1 LTVGNQFF
9 QLLADSSTRRH
20 ARISIHM
27 GRLKQVYSR
36 LSQSAV
42 AWSWIMNGLRLTA
55 GIVVL
60 PLLATKLAKPDFD
73 MYFVFLS
80 LAALVPILD
89 LGFAV
94 SIGRAVSY
102 AMGGAAELKAQG
114 FVPRESASGPNY
126 VLLGKLLHTTRRIY
140 RLLSLGTAVLLG
152 SFGTVMVA
160 QAVSETTLPRLTW
173 AAWGL
178 TLGAVLW
185 EIYSGWWNVFLRHMN
200 QVLASTQ
207 QLALA
212 QAVKITLSCVLLLA
226 GADLLSVPLATLVS
240 SFLQRYLARRQ
251 VRRLLGTTP
260 PEIASGEARA
270 LVATLWPNSWRVGL
284 QFLSGYLAGHANTLI
299 CLPLLG
305 LAAGGM
311 YGFSLQL
318 IGICSSMAQ
327 VWTLVKWPLIGQLRI
342 QQDHA
347 ALRRL
352 IWPRVWLQ
360 YLTYAA
366 LAIGVIIVVPALL
379 KWRGSEKALLP
390 PLWLG
395 LLALHGFL
403 EMNYVFWGTLIST
416 ENRTPFTWPII
427 ISNLISFILVL
438 TLLKTTPLGLG
449 ALAVSPL
456 LVNSL
461 YNHWKWPREGARSI
475 HTTWWR
481 FLWRVE

>member
-1 LTVGNQFF
+1 MP
-9 QLLADSSTRRH
+9 S
-20 ARISIHM
+20 
-27 GRLKQVYSR
+27 LKQVLRR
-36 LSQSAV
+36 LHQSAV

-55 GIVVL
+55 GVIVL

-102 AMGGAAELKAQG
+102 AMGGATELKAQG
-114 FVPRESASGPNY
+114 FVPQQNATGPNHPMLWR
-126 VLLGKLLHTTRRIY
+126 LLYTTRRLY
-140 RLLSLGTAVLLG
+140 RLLSAGTLVLLG
-152 SFGTVMVA
+152 SLGTLLVA
-160 QAVSETTLPRLTW
+160 KAVPETTSPVITW
-173 AAWGL
+173 TAWGL
-178 TLGAVLW
+178 TLTSVLW
-185 EIYSGWWNVFLRHMN
+185 EIYTGWWNVFLRNMN

-212 QAVKITLSCVLLLA
+212 QAVKITLSIVLLLA
-226 GADLLSVPLATLVS
+226 GGGLLSVPIATLAS
-240 SFLQRYLARRQ
+240 SFLQRALARRC
-251 VRRLLGTTP
+251 VRRLLGPGDTAVTAAEVKTT
-260 PEIASGEARA
+260 
-270 LVATLWPNSWRVGL
+270 VATLWPNSWRIGL
-284 QFLSGYLAGHANTLI
+284 QLFSGYLAGQANTLI

-305 LAAGGM
+305 LSAGGT
-311 YGFSLQL
+311 YGFSLTL
-318 IGICSSMAQ
+318 IFICSSMAQ

-342 QQDHA
+342 KQDHA

-360 YLTYAA
+360 YLTYVGLA
-366 LAIGVIIVVPALL
+366 LAVVLAVPALL
-379 KWRGSEKALLP
+379 AWRGSEKTLLP

-395 LLALHGFL
+395 LLAVQGFL

-427 ISNLISFILVL
+427 ITNLSSFLLVL
-438 TLLKTTPLGLG
+438 TLLQTTSLGLG
-449 ALAVSPL
+449 ALVLAPL
-456 LVNSL
+456 LGNTL

-475 HTTWWR
+475 GSTWWR
-481 FLWRVE
+481 FLLSRPH

>member
-1 LTVGNQFF
+1 MTK
-9 QLLADSSTRRH
+9 
-20 ARISIHM
+20 
-27 GRLKQVYSR
+27 LKQLVSR
-36 LSQSAV
+36 LTRSAV

-55 GIVVL
+55 GVVVL

-94 SIGRAVSY
+94 SVGRAVSY
-102 AMGGAAELKAQG
+102 AMGGATELKAQG
-114 FVPRESASGPNY
+114 FVPQENVSGPNH
-126 VLLGKLLHTTRRIY
+126 VLLWKLLHTTRQLY
-140 RLLSLGTAVLLG
+140 RLLSLGTLALLG
-152 SFGTVMVA
+152 SFGTLMVA
-160 QAVSETTLPRLTW
+160 KAVSETTSPTLTW

-178 TLGAVLW
+178 TLAAVLW
-185 EIYSGWWNVFLRHMN
+185 EIYSGWWNVFLRNMN

-212 QAVKITLSCVLLLA
+212 QAVKITLSCILLLA
-226 GADLLSVPLATLVS
+226 GAGLLSVPIATLAS
-240 SFLQRYLARRQ
+240 SFLQRYLARRL
-251 VRRLLGTTP
+251 VRRLLGKVAPDVTAQ
-260 PEIASGEARA
+260 EVKSM
-270 LVATLWPNSWRVGL
+270 VATLWPNSWRIGL

-305 LAAGGM
+305 LAAGGT

-318 IGICSSMAQ
+318 VFICSSMAQ

-342 QQDHA
+342 KQDHA

-360 YLTYAA
+360 YLTYVA
-366 LAIGVIIVVPALL
+366 LALGVVIVVPAVLEW
-379 KWRGSEKALLP
+379 KGSEKTLLP
-390 PLWLG
+390 PLWLA

-427 ISNLISFILVL
+427 ISNLTSFLLVL
-438 TLLKTTPLGLG
+438 TLLQTTRLGLG
-449 ALAVSPL
+449 ALVLSPL
-456 LVNSL
+456 LVSSL
-461 YNHWKWPREGARSI
+461 YNHWKWPRDGARSI

-481 FLWRVE
+481 FTLRAP

>member
-1 LTVGNQFF
+1 
-9 QLLADSSTRRH
+9 
-20 ARISIHM
+20 M
-27 GRLKQVYSR
+27 GSLKLVCCR

-60 PLLATKLAKPDFD
+60 PLLATQLAKPDFD

-102 AMGGAAELKAQG
+102 AMGGATELKAQG
-114 FVPRESASGPNY
+114 FVPQESASGPNH
-126 VLLGKLLHTTRRIY
+126 VLLWKLLHTTRQLY
-140 RLLSLGTAVLLG
+140 RLLSLGTLVLLG
-152 SFGTVMVA
+152 SFGTLMVA
-160 QAVSETTLPRLTW
+160 KAVPETTQPTLTW

-185 EIYSGWWNVFLRHMN
+185 EIYSGWWNVFLRNMN

-212 QAVKITLSCVLLLA
+212 QAVKITFSCLLLLA
-226 GADLLSVPLATLVS
+226 GAGLLSVPIATLVS
-240 SFLQRYLARRQ
+240 SFLQRYLARRL
-251 VRRLLGTTP
+251 VRRLLGTTA
-260 PEIASGEARA
+260 PEVAAGEARA
-270 LVATLWPNSWRVGL
+270 LVATLWPNSWRIGL
-284 QFLSGYLAGHANTLI
+284 QFLSGYLAGHANTLL

-305 LAAGGM
+305 LAAGGT

-318 IGICSSMAQ
+318 IVICSSMAQ

-342 QQDHA
+342 KQDHA

-366 LAIGVIIVVPALL
+366 LALGVVIVVPALL
-379 KWRGSEKALLP
+379 EWRGSEKTLLP
-390 PLWLG
+390 PLWLA

-427 ISNLISFILVL
+427 ISNLVSFVLVL
-438 TLLKTTPLGLG
+438 TLLKTTSLGLG
-449 ALAVSPL
+449 ALVMSPL

-481 FLWRVE
+481 FLSRTAHREPAA